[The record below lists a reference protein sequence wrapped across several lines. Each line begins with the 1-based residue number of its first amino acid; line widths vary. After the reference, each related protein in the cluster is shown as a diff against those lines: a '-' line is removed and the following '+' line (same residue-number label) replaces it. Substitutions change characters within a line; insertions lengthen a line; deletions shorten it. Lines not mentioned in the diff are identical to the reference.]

1 MTIGGESTSLADELP
16 LRFMTGKCALETG
29 EIKEA
34 KKVFDKL
41 LDLPQTKEQG
51 LFNWIVLYDRG
62 RIAEAEGNL
71 KEAIEFYKR
80 AIEVIEQ
87 QRSTINT
94 EASKIGFVGDKQQ
107 AYHRLVAALIAE
119 GQPAK
124 AFEYVE
130 RSKARALV
138 DLLASKQNFV
148 LPTVSTQQVASLVQ
162 ELDKLDEER
171 RVPAASAEQ
180 SSLRSSRDLEVKAK
194 LRTVAPELASLV
206 TVGQVTT
213 GDIQSLLQR
222 DETLVEFYYQ
232 GDDLYA
238 FVLSKDAVKAV
249 KLNGANLLADIGQF
263 RTSLEDRRTKRY
275 AEPSQKL
282 YDRLIKPIEPLI
294 TTRQLLIVSHGVL
307 HYLPFSAL
315 RSGTEYLADRYS
327 IRHLP
332 SASVMQ
338 FLKDRQTAKSQSV
351 LAFGNP
357 DLGKPEYDLKF
368 AQDEAVAIAKG
379 FPQAKV
385 LVRKDATKT
394 ALKTL
399 GPQFPYLHFATHG
412 KFDPDAPLNS
422 GLLLAGDAQGD
433 GFLSLGE
440 LYSLRL
446 NADLVTLSACETG
459 LGKISNG
466 DDVVGLARGF
476 LYAGSNAIVASLWEV
491 DDAATSFLM
500 TEFYANLKKTN
511 KREALRQAQ
520 LATKSKYDH
529 PFYWA
534 AFQLTGRAE

>member
-1 MTIGGESTSLADELP
+1 
-16 LRFMTGKCALETG
+16 
-29 EIKEA
+29 
-34 KKVFDKL
+34 
-41 LDLPQTKEQG
+41 
-51 LFNWIVLYDRG
+51 
-62 RIAEAEGNL
+62 
-71 KEAIEFYKR
+71 
-80 AIEVIEQ
+80 
-87 QRSTINT
+87 
-94 EASKIGFVGDKQQ
+94 
-107 AYHRLVAALIAE
+107 
-119 GQPAK
+119 
-124 AFEYVE
+124 
-130 RSKARALV
+130 V
-138 DLLASKQNFV
+138 DLLASKQDFA
-148 LPTVSTQQVASLVQ
+148 PATADQQQVASLIQ
-162 ELDKLDEER
+162 ELDKQEEEA
-171 RVPAASAEQ
+171 RVPAASTEQ
-180 SSLRSSRDLEVKAK
+180 SGKRSARNLEVKTK

-206 TVGQVTT
+206 VVAQMAIGAVQA
-213 GDIQSLLQR
+213 LLSP
-222 DETLVEFYYQ
+222 DETLIEYYYN

-238 FVLSKDAVKAV
+238 FVVTRDAVKAV
-249 KLNGANLLADIGQF
+249 KLNGVNLVTEVGQF
-263 RTSLEDRRTKRY
+263 RAALEDRRTGRFK
-275 AEPSQKL
+275 EISQKL
-282 YDRLIKPIEPLI
+282 YARLIRPIESLV
-294 TTRQLLIVSHGVL
+294 TTRQLLIVSHGAL

-315 RSGTEYLADRYS
+315 QSDADYLIDRYS

-338 FLKDRQTAKSQSV
+338 FLKDRQTAKMAGV

-357 DLGKPEYDLKF
+357 DLGNPQYDLKF

-399 GPQFPYLHFATHG
+399 GGQFPYLHFATHG

-422 GLLLAGDAQGD
+422 GLLLASDAQND

-440 LYSLRL
+440 LYSMRL

-491 DDAATSFLM
+491 DDQATSYLM
-500 TEFYANLKKTN
+500 TEFYANLKKGN
-511 KREALRQAQ
+511 KREALRQSQ
-520 LATKSKYDH
+520 LAAKKQYQH

>member
-1 MTIGGESTSLADELP
+1 MPTVLLIDGEE
-16 LRFMTGKCALETG
+16 KVG
-29 EIKEA
+29 EIATEEA
-34 KKVFDKL
+34 IRRAREKN
-41 LDLPQTKEQG
+41 LDLVEVAPLSNPPVCKIMDYGSFVYGLKKKEKKQRKAQKQTETK
-51 LFNWIVLYDRG
+51 
-62 RIAEAEGNL
+62 
-71 KEAIEFYKR
+71 
-80 AIEVIEQ
+80 
-87 QRSTINT
+87 TI
-94 EASKIGFVGDKQQ
+94 
-107 AYHRLVAALIAE
+107 RLSIRTDVH
-119 GQPAK
+119 
-124 AFEYVE
+124 
-130 RSKARALV
+130 
-138 DLLASKQNFV
+138 
-148 LPTVSTQQVASLVQ
+148 
-162 ELDKLDEER
+162 
-171 RVPAASAEQ
+171 
-180 SSLRSSRDLEVKAK
+180 DLEVKAK

-206 TVGQVTT
+206 TVSQVTT

-222 DETLVEFYYQ
+222 EETLIEFYYQ

-238 FVLSKDAVKAV
+238 FALSKDAVKAV
-249 KLNGANLLADIGQF
+249 KLNGANLLAEIGQF
-263 RTSLEDRRTKRY
+263 RTGLEDRRTRRY
-275 AEPSQKL
+275 AEFSQKL
-282 YDRLIKPIEPLI
+282 YDRLIKPIEPLV
-294 TTRQLLIVSHGVL
+294 TTRQLLIVPHGVL

-315 RSGTEYLADRYS
+315 QSGTENLVDRYS

-338 FLKDRQTAKSQSV
+338 FLKDRQTQKSQAV

-368 AQDEAVAIAKG
+368 AQEEAVAIAKG

-385 LVRKDATKT
+385 LVRKEATKT
-394 ALKTL
+394 ALKNL
-399 GPQFPYLHFATHG
+399 GPQFSYLHFATHG

-422 GLLLAGDAQGD
+422 GLLLASDAQSN

-520 LATKSKYDH
+520 LAAKIKYDH

-534 AFQLTGRAE
+534 AFQLTGKSE